1 MIHDIEEKIIGPCNN
16 CNHHYEKTCLYSD
29 LNAKWWNDAKGK
41 TDRSTLMQMECF
53 VEPDLTRALR
63 LANDAAQ
70 RLLDHLKTK
79 EQ

>member
-16 CNHHYEKTCLYSD
+16 CSHHFEKTCPNAEV
-29 LNAKWWNDAKGK
+29 NAKWWADNGKK

-63 LANDAAQ
+63 LANDAAH

-79 EQ
+79 DQ